1 MASSASLTAADNPG
15 QSKKLSLWQR
25 FWHRTNERAGYLFI
39 MPSLIH
45 VIVFLFIPLGFS
57 LYLSFTDWRGANMQ
71 NAPFVGIDN
80 YTFMLND
87 RRFWASLTNSAYYT
101 LLYVPSSMAVAL
113 FVAVILNRLKGSY
126 FFRTLFFMPVISS
139 WVAVSVVWI
148 TLLDP
153 RAGILNYLLSLLG
166 LPPVNW
172 LGEPSNA
179 MPTVVLISVWKNVG
193 FLMVIWLAGL
203 QAVPQELYEAAAID
217 GASRFQRFLYVTL
230 PLLRPTTFFL
240 TVTGIIGSFQV
251 FSPVYVITSGGPRGA
266 TDVVVYRIYT
276 RAFEGLDFGYA
287 SAQSWVLFLIIFGLT
302 VVQFWYRRRNEEQVI

>member
-1 MASSASLTAADNPG
+1 
-15 QSKKLSLWQR
+15 
-25 FWHRTNERAGYLFI
+25 
-39 MPSLIH
+39 
-45 VIVFLFIPLGFS
+45 
-57 LYLSFTDWRGANMQ
+57 
-71 NAPFVGIDN
+71 
-80 YTFMLND
+80 MLDD
-87 RRFWASLTNSAYYT
+87 RRFWSALTNSAYYT
-101 LLYVPSSMAVAL
+101 LLYVPASMGVAL

-153 RAGILNYLLSLLG
+153 RAGILNYLLSLFG
-166 LPPVNW
+166 IPPVNW

-251 FSPVYVITSGGPRGA
+251 FSPVYVITGGGPRGA
-266 TDVVVYRIYT
+266 TDVVVYRIYV